1 MKEAIVS
8 ASTCLKCGS
17 KNMDLVTINGSIIKY
32 SSYLSILSKD
42 EVKDKLSNYQLY
54 KFKCRECGHTSS
66 IDWRF
71 GLPCPTEE
79 KADF

>member
-17 KNMDLVTINGSIIKY
+17 KNMDLVTINGSIVKY
-32 SSYLSILSKD
+32 SSYLNMLSKD

-54 KFKCRECGHTSS
+54 KFK
-66 IDWRF
+66 
-71 GLPCPTEE
+71 
-79 KADF
+79 